1 MNRRD
6 AFRGIVA
13 GASVG
18 LSGAAAEASFQPT
31 NPFGPRLIRPNLGAR
46 LEAWLAENDRRLA
59 DVAIDW
65 ERGLL
70 RVTLHEKH
78 SDLPDGMTWDRWLDG
93 IATVAESASLPE
105 DAPGS
110 FTPEDAG
117 VAGLIDR
124 IAAGVVAGRER
135 VAKAMERHA
144 RMQAD
149 ADRRMEEMSKLAT
162 LNSYIN
168 MTKPHVMP
176 MPGTFFTT

>member
-31 NPFGPRLIRPNLGAR
+31 VPFGPRLVRPNRGAR
-46 LEAWLAENDRRLA
+46 LEAWLAESDRRSA

-70 RVTLHEKH
+70 RVTLYEDARHE
-78 SDLPDGMTWDRWLDG
+78 SLNDGWDRWVHG
-93 IATVAESASLPE
+93 SPEIAKSASIPE

-117 VAGLIDR
+117 ILALIATMDEAVADARAKHITRLAR
-124 IAAGVVAGRER
+124 INAVGKANALTMRDFMR
-135 VAKAMERHA
+135 AME
-144 RMQAD
+144 
-149 ADRRMEEMSKLAT
+149 E
-162 LNSYIN
+162 I
-168 MTKPHVMP
+168 KPLKFPAVLK
-176 MPGTFFTT
+176 

>member
-18 LSGAAAEASFQPT
+18 LSGAAVEASFQPT
-31 NPFGPRLIRPNLGAR
+31 VPFGPRLIRPNRGAR
-46 LEAWLAENDRRLA
+46 LEAWLAESDRRSA

-70 RVTLHEKH
+70 RVTLREKH
-78 SDLPDGMTWDRWLDG
+78 SDLPDGMKWDRWLDG
-93 IATVAESASLPE
+93 SDTVAESASLPE

-117 VAGLIDR
+117 IAGLIDR
-124 IAAGVVAGRER
+124 VAAGVVAGRER
-135 VAKAMERHA
+135 VAKAMERHE

-149 ADRRMEEMSKLAT
+149 ANRRMDEMMKLT
-162 LNSYIN
+162 MLNAYVSMN
-168 MTKPHVMP
+168 KPYVMP

>member
-18 LSGAAAEASFQPT
+18 LSGAAVEASFQPT
-31 NPFGPRLIRPNLGAR
+31 VPFGPRLIRPNRGAR
-46 LEAWLAENDRRLA
+46 LEAWLAENDRRSA

-65 ERGLL
+65 ERGLI
-70 RVTLHEKH
+70 RVMLHERH
-78 SDLPDGMTWDRWLDG
+78 SDLPDGVKWDRW
-93 IATVAESASLPE
+93 IAGSDIVTESASLPE

-124 IAAGVVAGRER
+124 VAASVVAGRER
-135 VAKAMERHA
+135 YAKALERHE
-144 RMQAD
+144 RVQAEIN
-149 ADRRMEEMSKLAT
+149 RQQEMTLAKFKAYV
-162 LNSYIN
+162 S
-168 MTKPHVMP
+168 MTKPYAVP
-176 MPGTFFTT
+176 QYFTGYST